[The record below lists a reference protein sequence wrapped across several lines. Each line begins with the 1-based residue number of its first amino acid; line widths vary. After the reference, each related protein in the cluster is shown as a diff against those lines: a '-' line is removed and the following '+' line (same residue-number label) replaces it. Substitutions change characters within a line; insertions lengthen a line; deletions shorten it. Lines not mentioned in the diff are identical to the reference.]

1 MSSGQSNYQ
10 AVSSDDWCI
19 DLSDGSDS
27 EVAGAGEFANV
38 LTKWT
43 AQLVMAGGGE
53 VDDEEDTDDSVI
65 GVQEFVWESLL
76 PLK

>member
-1 MSSGQSNYQ
+1 MANRVEGYGFQHRRS
-10 AVSSDDWCI
+10 
-19 DLSDGSDS
+19 GSDS

-43 AQLVMAGGGE
+43 TQLVMAGGGE